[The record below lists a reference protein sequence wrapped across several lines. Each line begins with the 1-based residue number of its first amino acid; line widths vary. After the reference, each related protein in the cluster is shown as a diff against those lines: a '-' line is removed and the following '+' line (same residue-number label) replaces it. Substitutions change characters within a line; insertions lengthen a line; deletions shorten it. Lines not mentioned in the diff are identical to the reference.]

1 MSRIASGMQP
11 SIRRGSLMRY
21 KTLWEGS
28 NQAQADGLL
37 AWERVLRA
45 QAQQPDMDEAITK
58 RVDHLNSAP
67 LEDTELDNLTVAQF
81 VAREL
86 GKELK
91 YKMHDAP
98 ESRPGHDLRYS
109 LDGSKLRALGWKL
122 PLTFE
127 DSLRKTISWTLANP
141 SWLDVES
148 FKGMPRADDAP
159 PIVRT
164 AGAGVTAAI
173 KAKL

>member
-1 MSRIASGMQP
+1 
-11 SIRRGSLMRY
+11 
-21 KTLWEGS
+21 
-28 NQAQADGLL
+28 
-37 AWERVLRA
+37 
-45 QAQQPDMDEAITK
+45 
-58 RVDHLNSAP
+58 
-67 LEDTELDNLTVAQF
+67 
-81 VAREL
+81 
-86 GKELK
+86 
-91 YKMHDAP
+91 MHDAP